1 MRCIEM
7 INLLKSIGIDLI
19 AAIIVVC
26 IHEYPKIFV
35 YKYLEHPIYK
45 KQTKVSFSPL
55 KYMDPFGIICFL
67 FLRVGWQKPFEFNY
81 GRLRDKN
88 KGLLAIALTGIL
100 SNLLFLT
107 VLMPVYTNVAG
118 LNPELSI
125 FIRVLMEFNVVMI
138 VVNLLPVPP
147 LDMAKIIQAVNPQT
161 YFRFIQYEKMI
172 QAFFILA
179 LAIGF
184 IRQFVVLTF
193 NAFVP
198 RILELIG

>member
-1 MRCIEM
+1 ML
-7 INLLKSIGIDLI
+7 NLLKSYGIFLI
-19 AAIIVVC
+19 AAVVVVC

-45 KQTKVSFSPL
+45 KQTKVSLNPK
-55 KYMDPFGIICFL
+55 KYIDPFGLICFV
-67 FLRVGWQKPFEFNY
+67 FLRVGWQKPFQFNY
-81 GRLRDKN
+81 GRLKDKN
-88 KGLLAIALTGIL
+88 KGLLAISLTGIL

-107 VLMPVYTNVAG
+107 VLMPVYTNVYYI
-118 LNPELSI
+118 NPELSM
-125 FIRVLMEFNVVMI
+125 FISALMEFNMVMVI
-138 VVNLLPVPP
+138 VNLLPVPP
-147 LDMAKIIQAVNPQT
+147 FDMAKIIQAVNPQT

-184 IRQFVVLTF
+184 VRRFVVLTY

-198 RILELIG
+198 NILNMIG

>member
-7 INLLKSIGIDLI
+7 LNLLKSYGIDLI
-19 AAIIVVC
+19 AAIVVVC

-45 KQTKVSFSPL
+45 KQTKVSLNPK
-55 KYMDPFGIICFL
+55 KYMDPFGMICFV

-81 GRLRDKN
+81 GRLKDKN
-88 KGLLAIALTGIL
+88 KGLLAISLTGIL

-107 VLMPVYTNVAG
+107 VLMPVYTNVHDI
-118 LNPELSI
+118 NPELSMFI
-125 FIRVLMEFNVVMI
+125 FTLMEFNMVMVI
-138 VVNLLPVPP
+138 VNLLPVPP

-184 IRQFVVLTF
+184 VRRFVVLTF

-198 RILELIG
+198 DILNMIG